1 MVQWLALFPNIKKV
15 LGLNLWNL
23 HVLPRSVWV
32 LSGHSDFLPQNK
44 DMHVRLIGNSK
55 FPVGVNAGPFD
66 GLMTCP
72 GFTPIRAL

>member
-1 MVQWLALFPNIKKV
+1 MFS
-15 LGLNLWNL
+15 LGMCGFSPGTL
-23 HVLPRSVWV
+23 
-32 LSGHSDFLPQNK
+32 DFLPQNK

>member
-1 MVQWLALFPNIKKV
+1 MMQWLGLFPDIKKV

-23 HVLPRSVWV
+23 HVLPRYVWV